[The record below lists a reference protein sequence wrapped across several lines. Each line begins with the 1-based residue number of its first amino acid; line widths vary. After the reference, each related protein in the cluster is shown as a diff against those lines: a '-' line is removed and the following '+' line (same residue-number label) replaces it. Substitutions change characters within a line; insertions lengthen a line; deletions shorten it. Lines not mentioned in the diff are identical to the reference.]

1 MSREEKRGC
10 AKTPKKKRLKTRRTV
25 ATMRAVAR
33 EDVYESMAF
42 NALVHYRIKEHAI
55 PTIARVVRAEDAARE
70 MWTIRLAEFTTHV
83 GEEGAL
89 KSAHRDNLA
98 DAFEVA
104 TEVVAFQRDQG
115 AKAPLGEGV
124 RRGIIRSVD
133 TNQWPPVFVVKRT
146 DDGEGT
152 EIRVPGAQLALAK
165 AYDDETRA
173 RERKRAMEEA
183 DLIAKELMEEER
195 REREAAERAAKKKL
209 AKKKNR
215 SASDVSS
222 VSTVGTVEYR
232 DVDND
237 DGADDKARE
246 EQERVAAEKAA
257 AKAAARARQ
266 EEIKA
271 EKLAKEKAAKKEAQK
286 ARKAAQREAEMLSAA
301 VTSDKAEKTAPNKSI
316 TLEEEKEEEEKE
328 TSADVPSTSVKEGD
342 EEHEVP
348 VKTSDSAQD
357 ASSQKAPTMTETQRR
372 KLEKQHR
379 KEQRLAEIDA
389 YLKAQEIVAED
400 EDENGGNGAGA
411 TNKSKKKKN
420 AGKKKKK
427 NGGKDSDLKLT
438 AKSNTE
444 WFAAF
449 AVLSFFTLAGAIY
462 YIFVN
467 SYSVL
472 RATTTTFS

>member
-1 MSREEKRGC
+1 MCKD
-10 AKTPKKKRLKTRRTV
+10 TQKKRLKTRRTA
-25 ATMRAVAR
+25 ATMRAVTR

-104 TEVVAFQRDQG
+104 TEVVAFERDQG
-115 AKAPLGEGV
+115 AKAPLGGGV

-146 DDGEGT
+146 DDGEET

-165 AYDDETRA
+165 AYDDETRE

-222 VSTVGTVEYR
+222 VSTVGPVEYR
-232 DVDND
+232 DGDND

-246 EQERVAAEKAA
+246 EKERVAAEKAA

-286 ARKAAQREAEMLSAA
+286 ARKAAQREAEMLSTA
-301 VTSDKAEKTAPNKSI
+301 VTSDKAEKTAPNESI
-316 TLEEEKEEEEKE
+316 TLEEEKEEEKE
-328 TSADVPSTSVKEGD
+328 TTADVPSTSVEEGD
-342 EEHEVP
+342 EENEVP
-348 VKTSDSAQD
+348 VKTSDSIQD
-357 ASSQKAPTMTETQRR
+357 ASSQKVSTLTETQRR

-400 EDENGGNGAGA
+400 EDESGGNGAGA

-427 NGGKDSDLKLT
+427 NGGKGSDLKLT